1 MSRLSDKIIK
11 LGIRLKCC
19 LILDKVTRKKK
30 RAELWENFLRN
41 RFFASIHKNSNKKTF
56 FCIGDSHT
64 DVFSENTYTEKMSLA
79 PNIFH
84 TIFTG
89 NLHSAPKFVTYHL
102 DGVLAYSLTRY
113 GTTNQGLEKIEWL
126 IKNGL
131 LPKGCRIVTIF
142 GEPDCRVHVK
152 KQSERQSCSVDKIIE
167 DIIKNYGAFLIE
179 LKKQGFKIYVYSPI
193 ASQKGNMEIDPV
205 FKRFNSETERNE
217 ILLKFEKKL
226 KEFCSQNDLIFISI
240 LPDLLNTDL
249 TSKSEY
255 YLPDGVHLNDKGRLL
270 ILKAFSKI
278 GEQK

>member
-1 MSRLSDKIIK
+1 MSLLSDKIIK
-11 LGIRLKCC
+11 FCIRLKCC
-19 LILDKVTRKKK
+19 FILDKGARKKK
-30 RAELWENFLRN
+30 RAELWENFSRK
-41 RFFASIHKNSNKKTF
+41 RFFALIHKKSNKKTF

-64 DVFSENTYTEKMSLA
+64 DVFSENTYTEKMPLA
-79 PNIFH
+79 PNIFN

-89 NLHSAPKFVTYHL
+89 NIHSAPQFVTYHL

-152 KQSERQSCSVDKIIE
+152 KQSERQSCSVEKVIE
-167 DIIKNYGAFLIE
+167 DIIKNYGAFLTG
-179 LKKQGFKIYVYSPI
+179 LKERGFKIYVYSPI

-226 KEFCSQNDLIFISI
+226 KEFCLKNDLVFISI
-240 LPDLLNTDL
+240 LPDLLNADL
-249 TSKSEY
+249 TSKREY

-278 GEQK
+278 GVNQ